1 VEWINLFGMTHL
13 QNAGE
18 GLGKVRSWG
27 EMIRLSA
34 ENPACAHA
42 RAALL
47 GEAEK
52 ALGLGLV
59 KRVYRLE
66 DVGQHRTW
74 LDGRSAAL
82 GAEIKET
89 FALAMSDHATNR
101 LVGEEMPMMAAA
113 WVLTGEER
121 FKQRL
126 VEQLEE
132 VASWSPLQRPGWT
145 CYHPKGKL
153 PADGKDGSWLATGT
167 GVRAIATALDIVEPG
182 VISEELAARLR
193 GLLEKEVEQVVGDWK
208 ARRQWFVRGKNVLT
222 NQWVLPTEGLVR
234 ACLVLGKEKH
244 AEAYEMGV
252 GNLLAAIDAHG
263 EAGEFEEGLDYAS
276 FTVTSMFHAAHAMAV
291 RGDDRA
297 ISRPFLKRFCLWA
310 VHHLMPGGLGI
321 NAFDAFAS
329 GVIKRDCK
337 HVREILG
344 AGAVFA
350 GDGFA
355 KWALLNQLDGPLSDV
370 VGLAACAGLSEGVKE
385 PVLFSAYERATRVNW
400 RSGWEENA
408 TGVWVRGGHGM
419 DQHDHEDR
427 GHVSFILRG
436 KPVFIETGTPA
447 YHHPDLGRLFASG
460 AGHNVLQVGLN
471 EPVAGGSEVRPVVKG
486 WQKKGTVA
494 PIATHKLDAEGG
506 HVSVDVSKGYDAV
519 AKWVRGVSWGPES
532 LTVHDAVELKEGVTE
547 VVVFRWHLG
556 AREAVEIKGGGKVLE
571 VVLPWA
577 KVTIEATEEI
587 ELRQEM
593 REGHSLV
600 ACGWDD
606 PIPYPKHVCLVVRT
620 VGVVGGVDVV
630 TRTR

>member
-1 VEWINLFGMTHL
+1 MANLHD
-13 QNAGE
+13 AGDE
-18 GLGKVRSWG
+18 VAVVRSWA
-27 EMIRLSA
+27 ELIRDGA
-34 ENPACAHA
+34 GNQACADAHA
-42 RAALL
+42 SLVR
-47 GEAEK
+47 EAHKRLE
-52 ALGLGLV
+52 LGLV
-59 KRVYRLE
+59 KRAYRLE

-82 GAEIKET
+82 GPEIKET

-101 LVGEEMPMMAAA
+101 LVDEEMPMMAAA

-121 FKQRL
+121 FKERL
-126 VEQLEE
+126 IAQLDE
-132 VASWSPLQRPGWT
+132 VATWSPLQRPGWT
-145 CYHPKGKL
+145 CYHPKAKL

-167 GVRAIATALDIVEPG
+167 GVRAIATALDIAGTG
-182 VISEELAARLR
+182 VLPETLMGQLH
-193 GLLEKEVEQVVGDWK
+193 GLLEKEVEQITGDWK
-208 ARRQWFVRGKNVLT
+208 AKRQWFVKGRNVLT
-222 NQWVLPTEGLVR
+222 NQWVLPTEGLIR

-244 AEAYEMGV
+244 AEAYELGV
-252 GNLLAAIDAHG
+252 ANMLAAIDAHG
-263 EAGEFEEGLDYAS
+263 EGGEFEEGLDYAS
-276 FTVTSMFHAAHAMAV
+276 FTVTSMFHAAHAMAIG
-291 RGDDRA
+291 GDERA
-297 ISRPFLKRFCLWA
+297 INRPFLKRFCLWA

-329 GVIKRDCK
+329 GVIQRDCK

-344 AGAVFA
+344 AGAVFVD
-350 GDGFA
+350 DGYA
-355 KWALLNQLDGPLSDV
+355 KWALKEQLDGPMSDV
-370 VGLAACAGLSEGVKE
+370 TGLAACAGLTEGAKE
-385 PVLFSAYERATRVNW
+385 PPLFAAYERATRVNW
-400 RSGWEENA
+400 RSSWREDA
-408 TGVWVRGGHGM
+408 TGVWVRGGHAT

-427 GHVSFILRG
+427 GHVSFILKG
-436 KPVFIETGTPA
+436 KPVFIEAGTPA

-471 EPVAGGSEVRPVVKG
+471 ETPPAGAEVRPVVVG

-494 PIATHKLDAEGG
+494 PIAAHKLDAEGG

-519 AKWVRGVSWGPES
+519 SKWIRGVSWGCES
-532 LTVHDAVELKEGVTE
+532 LTVHDAVELKEGVME

-556 AREAVEIKGGGKVLE
+556 AREAVEIKGGGKLFE

-577 KVTIEATEEI
+577 KVMIEATEEI

-606 PIPYPKHVCLVVRT
+606 PIPYPKHVCLVMRT

-630 TRTR
+630 VRGR